1 MTGFEP
7 ATPTLAR
14 LCATNCA
21 TSARYGRDR
30 RPLRS
35 TTIVHPSAATQ
46 IPAGPAVDRRQT
58 VDARNGVAAGHPVDG
73 ELSRPRAS
81 VPAESP
87 PPGGDD
93 GRGHPCLQ
101 SRACRCRS
109 VATCRFRDEARH
121 VLIFLL
127 VPLVPWLS
135 GRASASHAEGRWFDP
150 SRDHLVKGQCRAHI
164 YGARSIE
171 VRNSPA
177 LNRAQSRAPPLCVNG
192 AGVGW
197 KPLRWSRLRSWRR
210 CPRDRLALAGGAGIL
225 GSGRRHTV
233 MRVATAPTLDIKR
246 YSLTR
251 IATLSVKGSLRAEA
265 DYPWLEVISSDWG
278 CLIRRF
284 GCRFRC

>member
-35 TTIVHPSAATQ
+35 TTIVHPSVATQ
-46 IPAGPAVDRRQT
+46 IPGGRAVDRRQT
-58 VDARNGVAAGHPVDG
+58 VDARTDVAAGHRRWRIVTTQSVGARRSAARQVATMTEGSCASSRAPVD
-73 ELSRPRAS
+73 
-81 VPAESP
+81 
-87 PPGGDD
+87 
-93 GRGHPCLQ
+93 
-101 SRACRCRS
+101 RCS
-109 VATCRFRDEARH
+109 AVTCRFRAEAWH

-171 VRNSPA
+171 VRNSPC
-177 LNRAQSRAPPLCVNG
+177 LNRAQSPAPPLCVNG
-192 AGVGW
+192 AGIGW

-210 CPRDRLALAGGAGIL
+210 CPQDRLTLSGGAGIL

-233 MRVATAPTLDIKR
+233 VRVATVSNR
-246 YSLTR
+246 
-251 IATLSVKGSLRAEA
+251 
-265 DYPWLEVISSDWG
+265 
-278 CLIRRF
+278 
-284 GCRFRC
+284 